1 MNKYEQNFKEQ
12 VNWLIQA
19 LESEKVEL
27 KAKELTIESIEQDL
41 ASLSKMVTDTPIL
54 SELIDTR
61 ENQLNSFKHSQEVSK
76 ALIDTYL
83 VKLKIF
89 QQICPH
95 ENTVYDHTKQHK
107 NEDYHRCT
115 LCNKLI

>member
-54 SELIDTR
+54 GELIGTK
-61 ENQLNSFKHSQEVSK
+61 ENQLSFLKHSKEVSK
-76 ALIDTYL
+76 ALIDTYSG
-83 VKLKIF
+83 KLKIF

-95 ENTVYDHTKQHK
+95 ENKTYAYTNQHK
-107 NEDYHRCT
+107 NEDYYHCN